1 MQDKL
6 LVLQASE
13 KDGRELLKQQEQ
25 HASTCMTALVSEW
38 EAKVESIEAQRKSS
52 LETSKI
58 AADCFKEEMERK
70 LNAQN
75 NDLAAAQQDVSK
87 LRAQVQ
93 ALESQ
98 AIGVTLLQAAKDASE
113 QACNELRL
121 SLANTQERSAQV
133 EVEHT
138 KLQQQLSDAVQK
150 AQQQAQQYQA
160 VIEECRTEADLL
172 KGQLAQQHEQSQSSI
187 ATLMREQEKAKEKAS
202 DLESRLAA
210 EVQRHQEEA
219 QTAHV
224 SLQETKQELESLQD
238 AHQKLQRKHTAA
250 TERPDEGPFP
260 GSGTLLSRLKQGEL
274 VYLPPHDAYIRLG

>member
-172 KGQLAQQHEQSQSSI
+172 KGQLTQQHEQSQSSI

-219 QTAHV
+219 QMAHV

-238 AHQKLQRKHTAA
+238 AHQKLQQKHTAA